1 MNCPRCGKENL
12 GNANYCEVCGEKL
25 DDNVTQ
31 AQNNSSLQAKPQI
44 KDYMVFSILTTIF
57 CCIPFGIIAIVY
69 SSKVSKLIAAGDFE
83 GASNASRNSKIWNI
97 AALVSG
103 IVLGIICIL
112 LSAGVFA
119 SFTSLAANYL

>member
-31 AQNNSSLQAKPQI
+31 VQNNSSLQAKPQI

-69 SSKVSKLIAAGDFE
+69 SSNVSKLIAAGDFE

>member
-31 AQNNSSLQAKPQI
+31 VQNNSSLQAKPQI

-69 SSKVSKLIAAGDFE
+69 SSKVSKLIAVGDFE

-112 LSAGVFA
+112 LYAGI
-119 SFTSLAANYL
+119 FTSVAANYL

>member
-31 AQNNSSLQAKPQI
+31 VQNNSSLQAKPQI

-112 LSAGVFA
+112 LYAGI
-119 SFTSLAANYL
+119 FTSVAANYL

>member
-31 AQNNSSLQAKPQI
+31 VQNNSSLQAKPQI

-69 SSKVSKLIAAGDFE
+69 SSKVSKLIAVGDFE

-97 AALVSG
+97 AALV
-103 IVLGIICIL
+103 ICIL
-112 LSAGVFA
+112 LYAGI
-119 SFTSLAANYL
+119 FTSVAANYL